1 MGKRLWF
8 DVPVGLSNPGAPRL
22 ALSRS
27 SAMAWCLAILLL
39 LALLAPGALQE
50 AAWRPLTAL
59 LPQLATLA
67 LPFMA
72 TSLVSLRDTLS
83 LSLVTVAVVV
93 VVLGR
98 RPRASYAPRCQK
110 RSCHLFFALFLF
122 RFTQQR
128 DIIMRPN
135 FSSSQDAYTT
145 LAKNGSRSIAFL
157 FFFLISIL
165 MSCLAADL
173 AKRFFENGPRNSI
186 DDDDTRV
193 ADVDKER
200 VRLGG
205 GEGAGRE
212 GPRMQRTNFRPRSD
226 EVKQYRTWVTQKG
239 VGAFVHSPR
248 EGRGAH
254 FFSSK
259 YKIR

>member
-1 MGKRLWF
+1 MWF

-110 RSCHLFFALFLF
+110 RSFFLF

-145 LAKNGSRSIAFL
+145 LAKKWIQIDRIL
-157 FFFLISIL
+157 VFFLISIL

-173 AKRFFENGPRNSI
+173 AVGGAKRFLIEMAMA
-186 DDDDTRV
+186 V
-193 ADVDKER
+193 EADVDKER
-200 VRLGG
+200 MRFGG
-205 GEGAGRE
+205 
-212 GPRMQRTNFRPRSD
+212 
-226 EVKQYRTWVTQKG
+226 
-239 VGAFVHSPR
+239 
-248 EGRGAH
+248 
-254 FFSSK
+254 
-259 YKIR
+259 

>member
-110 RSCHLFFALFLF
+110 RSFFSFAL
-122 RFTQQR
+122 R
-128 DIIMRPN
+128 
-135 FSSSQDAYTT
+135 SSEILSCAPIFHPLKTRT
-145 LAKNGSRSIAFL
+145 LHSRKNGSRSIAFL

-165 MSCLAADL
+165 MSVWQL
-173 AKRFFENGPRNSI
+173 
-186 DDDDTRV
+186 T
-193 ADVDKER
+193 
-200 VRLGG
+200 
-205 GEGAGRE
+205 
-212 GPRMQRTNFRPRSD
+212 
-226 EVKQYRTWVTQKG
+226 
-239 VGAFVHSPR
+239 
-248 EGRGAH
+248 
-254 FFSSK
+254 
-259 YKIR
+259 

>member
-1 MGKRLWF
+1 
-8 DVPVGLSNPGAPRL
+8 
-22 ALSRS
+22 
-27 SAMAWCLAILLL
+27 MAWCLAILLL

-72 TSLVSLRDTLS
+72 TSLVSLLDTYLTLS
-83 LSLVTVAVVV
+83 VTVAVVV
-93 VVLGR
+93 TVLGR

-110 RSCHLFFALFLF
+110 RVLFLF

-145 LAKNGSRSIAFL
+145 LAKKWIQIDRIL
-157 FFFLISIL
+157 VFFLISIL

-173 AKRFFENGPRNSI
+173 AVGGAKRFLIEMAMA
-186 DDDDTRV
+186 V
-193 ADVDKER
+193 EADVDKER
-200 VRLGG
+200 MRFGG
-205 GEGAGRE
+205 
-212 GPRMQRTNFRPRSD
+212 
-226 EVKQYRTWVTQKG
+226 
-239 VGAFVHSPR
+239 
-248 EGRGAH
+248 
-254 FFSSK
+254 
-259 YKIR
+259 

>member
-1 MGKRLWF
+1 MWF

-110 RSCHLFFALFLF
+110 RVLFLF

-135 FSSSQDAYTT
+135 FHPLKTRT
-145 LAKNGSRSIAFL
+145 LHSRKMDPDRSHSC

-205 GEGAGRE
+205 
-212 GPRMQRTNFRPRSD
+212 
-226 EVKQYRTWVTQKG
+226 
-239 VGAFVHSPR
+239 
-248 EGRGAH
+248 
-254 FFSSK
+254 
-259 YKIR
+259 

>member
-1 MGKRLWF
+1 
-8 DVPVGLSNPGAPRL
+8 
-22 ALSRS
+22 
-27 SAMAWCLAILLL
+27 MAWCLAILLL

-110 RSCHLFFALFLF
+110 RVLFLF

-205 GEGAGRE
+205 
-212 GPRMQRTNFRPRSD
+212 
-226 EVKQYRTWVTQKG
+226 
-239 VGAFVHSPR
+239 
-248 EGRGAH
+248 
-254 FFSSK
+254 
-259 YKIR
+259 